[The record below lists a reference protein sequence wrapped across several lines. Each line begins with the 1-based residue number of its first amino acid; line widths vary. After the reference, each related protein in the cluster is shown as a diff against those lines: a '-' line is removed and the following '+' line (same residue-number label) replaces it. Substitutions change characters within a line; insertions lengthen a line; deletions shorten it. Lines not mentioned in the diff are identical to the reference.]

1 MPPPSWWPSAASAS
15 APTRSPSTP
24 PTCAASPSST
34 PLFQH
39 PLRGRTGTGEILL
52 LLRGIPEKNAKCHRG
67 VWEKLANRS
76 VEARGKKL
84 GIIGYGHIGTQLGI
98 IAEMI
103 GMKVYYYDIEN
114 KLSLG
119 NAIQVPNLVELLNM
133 SDVIS
138 LHVPETAST
147 KDLIGAEQL
156 RMMKPGAIF
165 INASRGTVVDIDALA
180 DVIKSGHLSGA
191 AIDVFPVEPKSNDE
205 EFLTR
210 CAAWTT

>member
-15 APTRSPSTP
+15 APTRSPRRRP
-24 PTCAASPSST
+24 RARHPRLQR
-34 PLFQH
+34 PLLQH

-114 KLSLG
+114 KLSW
-119 NAIQVPNLVELLNM
+119 QRHP
-133 SDVIS
+133 
-138 LHVPETAST
+138 
-147 KDLIGAEQL
+147 GAE
-156 RMMKPGAIF
+156 PG
-165 INASRGTVVDIDALA
+165 GTAQHV
-180 DVIKSGHLSGA
+180 
-191 AIDVFPVEPKSNDE
+191 
-205 EFLTR
+205 
-210 CAAWTT
+210 